1 MSPSWRPIPEEGPG
15 LDYPIFGEVAHI
27 RVRAQP
33 CPRIRKGHR
42 PLPPW
47 LAASQAFPGS
57 LLTGPVLC
65 DQEQGQGLV
74 ELSCPGPQ
82 RPLGSYDRGHS

>member
-1 MSPSWRPIPEEGPG
+1 MSAGEEMSPSWRPIPEEGPG

-27 RVRAQP
+27 RVRAQL

-47 LAASQAFPGS
+47 LAAPKPS
-57 LLTGPVLC
+57 LGLC
-65 DQEQGQGLV
+65 SRDQCFV
-74 ELSCPGPQ
+74 TRS
-82 RPLGSYDRGHS
+82 RGRGWWN